1 MHVFNP
7 LQLDDAA
14 QIFPKMT
21 FIKRPKYV
29 LDKFSRKFTGCSIKN
44 VFLSTLSTSA
54 ATHPSR
60 HVDAR
65 PLASEEGRILSK

>member
-29 LDKFSRKFTGCSIKN
+29 LDKFSRKFTGCSRKKMCFYPHCPHLLQPIPR
-44 VFLSTLSTSA
+44 L
-54 ATHPSR
+54 
-60 HVDAR
+60 VDAR
-65 PLASEEGRILSK
+65 PLASEGRQNIK